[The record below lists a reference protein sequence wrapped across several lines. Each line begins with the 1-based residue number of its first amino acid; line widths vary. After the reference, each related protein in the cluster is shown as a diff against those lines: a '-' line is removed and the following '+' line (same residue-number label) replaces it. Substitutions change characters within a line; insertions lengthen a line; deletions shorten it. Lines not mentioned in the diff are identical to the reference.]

1 MSEAIVEKT
10 NRLINEKSPYLLQHA
25 HNPVDWYPWCEEAFD
40 KAKKED
46 KPIFLSIGYSTC
58 HWCHVMERESFE
70 DEQVARIL
78 NNNFISVKV
87 DREERPDVDSVYMTV
102 CQMMTGAGGWPLTI
116 IMTPDKKPFFAGTY
130 FPKENKYGVRGL
142 VEILNYIIGVWR
154 DDKNEILKNSEHVLN
169 YINEANIFSPEPID
183 IKSIEKA
190 FEELSQSYEINYGG
204 FSIKPKFPS
213 PQNIYFLLRYYKQT
227 GSKKALAMA
236 TNTLDSMYKGGIF
249 DHIGY
254 GFSRY
259 STDERWLVPHFEK
272 MLYDN
277 ALLAIAYTEAYV
289 ITGKKLYKDVTEKI
303 FSYVLRD
310 MQHEEGAFYCAEDAD
325 SEGVEGKFYLW
336 SYDEIKNILG
346 ENDTELFCKYYEI
359 SREGNFEG
367 ENIPNLIYCNLEK
380 LYENNEIKDRL
391 EDMNKRL
398 FEVRERRIHPHKDD
412 KILTSWNGMM
422 IAALA
427 YCGRVLEND
436 MYIENAKKALRF
448 IYKYL
453 FNNEGRLLARYRKG
467 EAMHLAYVDDYAFL
481 LWGLVELYEATF
493 EGEYL
498 KKAVALTKDMEK
510 YFWDKEDGAFF
521 LYGSDGEELIWRP
534 KEVYDGAIPSGNSVA
549 ALNMLRLARIT
560 KNMDLETMVSRMF
573 TSLGGKIQSIPSAYA
588 YFMTAV
594 MYGCSGGKE
603 IIIAGDKSSSE
614 VKKIQ
619 SELNKEFQ
627 PFSVVVLNNDD
638 KALKEVI
645 PQLENNKKVGNKTT
659 VYICQNFSCREPLT
673 DIDKALDII
682 KGKELDIKGYYP
694 DLSQ

>member
-1 MSEAIVEKT
+1 
-10 NRLINEKSPYLLQHA
+10 
-25 HNPVDWYPWCEEAFD
+25 
-40 KAKKED
+40 
-46 KPIFLSIGYSTC
+46 
-58 HWCHVMERESFE
+58 
-70 DEQVARIL
+70 
-78 NNNFISVKV
+78 
-87 DREERPDVDSVYMTV
+87 
-102 CQMMTGAGGWPLTI
+102 
-116 IMTPDKKPFFAGTY
+116 
-130 FPKENKYGVRGL
+130 
-142 VEILNYIIGVWR
+142 
-154 DDKNEILKNSEHVLN
+154 
-169 YINEANIFSPEPID
+169 
-183 IKSIEKA
+183 
-190 FEELSQSYEINYGG
+190 
-204 FSIKPKFPS
+204 
-213 PQNIYFLLRYYKQT
+213 
-227 GSKKALAMA
+227 MA

-346 ENDTELFCKYYEI
+346 ENDTEVFCKYYEI

-391 EDMNKRL
+391 EEMNKRL

-510 YFWDKEDGAFF
+510 YFWDKEEGAFF

-645 PQLENNKKVGNKTT
+645 PQLENNKKVDNKTT

-682 KGKELDIKGYYP
+682 KGKELDINGYYP
-694 DLSQ
+694 DLS